1 MLLLGQLLDVLDDN
15 ERVII
20 RSSTERSLT
29 FIEEALLSQAKPRLT
44 CDARKC
50 SVACIYSDNS
60 EHTKGE
66 TVTVI
71 YIRPNGY
78 FVTLE

>member
-1 MLLLGQLLDVLDDN
+1 MLLLGQLLDALDDN

-20 RSSTERSLT
+20 RSGAERSIT
-29 FIEEALLSQAKPRLT
+29 FIEEVLLSQAKPRLT
-44 CDARKC
+44 KDARKC

-60 EHTKGE
+60 ERTKGE

-78 FVTLE
+78 LVTLE

>member
-1 MLLLGQLLDVLDDN
+1 MMYLGQLLDVLDDN

-20 RSSTERSLT
+20 RSSKERSLT
-29 FIEEALLSQAKPRLT
+29 YVDDIPLSDARTRLSK
-44 CDARKC
+44 DARKC
-50 SVACIYSDNS
+50 LVSNIYSDNS
-60 EHTKGE
+60 EKVSRE

-78 FVTLE
+78 LITVE

>member
-20 RSSTERSLT
+20 RSGTERSLT
-29 FIEEALLSQAKPRLT
+29 FIEEAPLSQAKPRLT
-44 CDARKC
+44 RDARKC

>member
-20 RSSTERSLT
+20 RSSSERSLT
-29 FIEEALLSQAKPRLT
+29 FIEEALLSQVKPRLT
-44 CDARKC
+44 RDARKC

-78 FVTLE
+78 LVTLE

>member
-20 RSSTERSLT
+20 RSSKERSLT
-29 FIEEALLSQAKPRLT
+29 YVDDIPLSDVKTRLT
-44 CDARKC
+44 KDARKC
-50 SVACIYSDNS
+50 SVSNIYSDNS
-60 EHTKGE
+60 EKVSHE

-71 YIRPNGY
+71 YIRPNGCLL
-78 FVTLE
+78 FRE

>member
-1 MLLLGQLLDVLDDN
+1 MLLLGQLLDVLEDN

-29 FIEEALLSQAKPRLT
+29 FIEEALLSQAKLRLT
-44 CDARKC
+44 RDARKC

>member
-20 RSSTERSLT
+20 RSSTERSTT
-29 FIEEALLSQAKPRLT
+29 FIEEALLSQTKPRLT
-44 CDARKC
+44 RDSRKC

-60 EHTKGE
+60 EHVKGE

-71 YIRPNGY
+71 YIRPNGC

>member
-20 RSSTERSLT
+20 RSSKERSLT
-29 FIEEALLSQAKPRLT
+29 YIDDIPLSDVKTRLT
-44 CDARKC
+44 KDARKC
-50 SVACIYSDNS
+50 SISNIYSDNS
-60 EHTKGE
+60 EKLSRE

-78 FVTLE
+78 LLFRE

>member
-29 FIEEALLSQAKPRLT
+29 FIEEVLLSQAKPRLT
-44 CDARKC
+44 RDARKC

-60 EHTKGE
+60 EHAKGE

-71 YIRPNGY
+71 YIRPNGC

>member
-44 CDARKC
+44 RDARKC

-78 FVTLE
+78 LVTLE